1 MDKDAAIG
9 VFDSGF
15 GGLTAVRELIKL
27 LPGEDIIY
35 FGDTGRVPYGS
46 KSRETIKKYALQDSR
61 FLLSMG
67 VKYII
72 VACGTA
78 SAVAA
83 DTKEKLTVPMTGVVG
98 PTAAA
103 AARATKNGKIGVIAT
118 AATVASH
125 AYLKSVNEIS
135 PSAQVIEQAC
145 PLFVP
150 MVEEG
155 CVDRDDIVVKTMV
168 ERYLSGL
175 KRAGVDTVILGC
187 THYPLLT
194 DAIRDYMGA
203 DITLINSGE
212 QAAIYAKSEL
222 ERLELLSGKKS
233 GGSTDFYL
241 SDDTEKFGA
250 LAEYYIGRHL
260 DGRVERIDIEKY

>member
-1 MDKDAAIG
+1 MDKNAAIG

-15 GGLTAVRELIKL
+15 GGLTSVRELIKL

-61 FLLSMG
+61 FLISMG

-78 SAVAA
+78 SAAAA
-83 DTKEKLTVPMTGVVG
+83 DTKKAVTVPMTGVVE

-103 AARATKNGKIGVIAT
+103 AAKATKNGIIGVIAT
-118 AATVASH
+118 SATVASH
-125 AYLKSVNEIS
+125 AYLKSIKENM
-135 PSAQVIEQAC
+135 PSADVIEQAC

-155 CVDRDDIVVKTMV
+155 YVGRDDIVVKTMV
-168 ERYLSGL
+168 KRYLSGL
-175 KRAGVDTVILGC
+175 RKAGADTVILGC

-194 DAIRDYMGA
+194 DAIRDYMG
-203 DITLINSGE
+203 DDVTLINSGE
-212 QAAIYAKSEL
+212 QAAVYAKSEL
-222 ERLELLSGKKS
+222 ERLNLLNGKES
-233 GGSTDFYL
+233 GGCTDFYL

-260 DGRVERIDIEKY
+260 DGKVQRIDIERY

>member
-1 MDKDAAIG
+1 MDKNAAIG

-15 GGLTAVRELIKL
+15 GGLTAVRELIRL

-83 DTKEKLTVPMTGVVG
+83 DTKEKLTVPMTGVVN

-103 AARATKNGKIGVIAT
+103 AVKATKNGKIGVIAT

-125 AYLKSVNEIS
+125 AYLRSIKALS
-135 PSAQVIEQAC
+135 PSCEVAEQAC

-155 CVDRDDIVVKTMV
+155 CVDRDDIVVRTMV
-168 ERYLSGL
+168 ERYLGGL
-175 KRAGVDTVILGC
+175 KGMGADTLILGC

-194 DAIRDYMGA
+194 DAIRDYMGGGVA
-203 DITLINSGE
+203 LINSGE
-212 QAAIYAKSEL
+212 QAALFAKSEL
-222 ERLELLSGKKS
+222 ERLGLLSGRAS

-250 LAEYYIGRHL
+250 LAEY
-260 DGRVERIDIEKY
+260 

>member
-1 MDKDAAIG
+1 MDKNSAIG

-83 DTKEKLTVPMTGVVG
+83 DTKQFVPVPMTGVVE

-103 AARATKNGKIGVIAT
+103 AAKATKNGKIGVIAT
-118 AATVASH
+118 TATVASH
-125 AYLKSVNEIS
+125 AYLKSVKNIS
-135 PSAQVIEQAC
+135 PKAEVIEQAC

-155 CVDRDDIVVKTMV
+155 CVDHGDIVVKTMT

-175 KRAGVDTVILGC
+175 KSAGVDTVILGC

-194 DAIRDYMGA
+194 DAIRDYMGKNA
-203 DITLINSGE
+203 TLINSGE

-222 ERLELLSGKKS
+222 ERMDLLSSRSS

-241 SDDTEKFGA
+241 SDDAEKFGS
-250 LAEYYIGRHL
+250 LAEYYIGRHI